1 MAEPSEQDALNQY
14 EQRAFA
20 RYFVHDIHFPLVAM
34 TLLSLVS
41 AWLMW
46 GTVPPVAIVLWL
58 LAGALCNLLR
68 ELFVRHIK
76 PRLESEQKHALVLH
90 VFAASSLLT
99 GTVWGA
105 FTWLYFDQARIV
117 TQLVVGSYIGG
128 LIGGSVTPL
137 AIYLPA
143 FYWFVLPT
151 LLPYVWLM
159 AQVGGT
165 EHLILAALSV
175 VYLVVMSTY
184 AHATNRL
191 HRETMRLRFEKQTLI
206 DDLELRKAD
215 AENALRHKG
224 LFLAGVSHDL
234 KQPLRAITLY
244 TSYLRH
250 SELQAIG
257 EPQVKRTVEKIESAA
272 GAIHAQIS
280 RLLELSRLQSGA
292 MPVHLVPVDLAE
304 VLAGLRELLGPD
316 VQARGVQLRLLTG
329 RSRQVMADRRMLES
343 ILLNLLSNAIK
354 HADGGQ
360 VYVGTRRRD
369 SYPPGQQLCIEV
381 RDNGAGIPAHRLP
394 LLFDAYRSFD
404 DRQASD
410 SHGLGLAIAKAQA
423 SYLGC
428 EIDVR
433 SQPGRGS
440 TFTLC
445 GLRTTP
451 PLAAQ
456 A

>member
-1 MAEPSEQDALNQY
+1 MAEPRPQDALTLY

-34 TLLSLVS
+34 TMLSLVS

-46 GTVPPVAIVLWL
+46 GSVPPMAIVLWV
-58 LAGALCNLLR
+58 LAGALSNLLR

-76 PRLESEQKHALVLH
+76 PRLEPEHKHAQVLH
-90 VFAASSLLT
+90 VFAASSLFT

-105 FTWLYFDQARIV
+105 FTWLYFDPARPL

-151 LLPYVWLM
+151 VLPYVWLM
-159 AQVGGT
+159 ANVGGP
-165 EHLILAALSV
+165 EHLTLAALGV
-175 VYLVVMSTY
+175 VYLVAMSTY
-184 AHATNRL
+184 AHTTNRL
-191 HRETMRLRFEKQTLI
+191 HRETMRLRFEKQALI

-215 AENALRHKG
+215 AENASRNKG

-234 KQPLRAITLY
+234 KQPLRAIALY
-244 TSYLRH
+244 TGYLRH

-292 MPVHLVPVDLAE
+292 MPVNLVAVDLSE
-304 VLAGLRELLGPD
+304 LLAGLQALLGPEA
-316 VQARGVQLRLLTG
+316 QARGVQLRLVTG

-354 HADGGQ
+354 HADGGR
-360 VYVGTRRRD
+360 VYVGTRWRD
-369 SYPPGQQLCIEV
+369 SYPPGQRLCIEV
-381 RDNGAGIPAHRLP
+381 RDNGAGISAERLP
-394 LLFDAYRSFD
+394 LLFDAYRTFD

-428 EIDVR
+428 DITVR
-433 SQPGRGS
+433 SQTGCGS

-445 GLRTTP
+445 GLRST
-451 PLAAQ
+451 
-456 A
+456 